1 MSLNN
6 DFNLSLIDTTKYD
19 KYKFTV
25 KTYDLSI
32 NLSDNGNYDENF
44 NKLISIFDR
53 VVDLVCVFFY
63 LYFSHTIF
71 D

>member
-53 VVDLVCVFFY
+53 VVDLVCVFF
-63 LYFSHTIF
+63 LFIF
-71 D
+71 FTHNI